1 MATVLVGC
9 KVRQGL
15 IMELIVP
22 GLDDSGKPGLM
33 PAPIDPDAPRVFLKG
48 CNSQRVAQ
56 INPAE
61 ETAVFTEVDEAFATE
76 WFKRNAK
83 LPFVRNG
90 QVFMQ
95 ANAKDAKA
103 QARDH
108 KSVET
113 GFEALNPAGD
123 ARLKKEA
130 PKAAPDFESMPSVRK
145 QIGIQ

>member
-1 MATVLVGC
+1 MATVLVGN
-9 KVRQGL
+9 KIRQGL
-15 IMELIVP
+15 IMELIEP
-22 GLDDSGKPGLM
+22 GLNDDGKPGIM
-33 PAPIDPDAPRVFLKG
+33 PAAMDSDHQRVFLKG
-48 CNSQRVAQ
+48 CSSQRVAQ

-61 ETAVFTEVDEAFATE
+61 ESAVFTEVDEAFAIE

-83 LPFVRNG
+83 LAFVKNG

-95 ANAKDAKA
+95 SNAKDAKA

-130 PKAAPDFESMPSVRK
+130 PKATPDFDSMPSVKR
-145 QIGIQ
+145 QIGA